1 MATDKGSLKESAGE
15 GGGKLMTVE
24 TREHGHSSL
33 KTWLL
38 WFKYAG
44 GIPFLVVQVSL
55 MALDRLTYV
64 GTEVWL
70 SLWTQGADEPVY
82 ALGREF
88 PPQTEGLSAQYQ
100 YLTVYA
106 VILAVSFSSTILR

>member
-1 MATDKGSLKESAGE
+1 
-15 GGGKLMTVE
+15 MTVE

-44 GIPFLVVQVSL
+44 GIPFLVIQVSL
-55 MALDRLTYV
+55 MALDRLAYV

-70 SLWTQGADEPVY
+70 SLWTQGADQPVY

-88 PPQTEGLSAQYQ
+88 PPQSEGLSAQYQ
-100 YLTVYA
+100 YLSVYA
-106 VILAVSFSSTILR
+106 VILAVSFSSTVLR